1 LIGLM
6 VITPS
11 PPLPAGTLLGATG
24 FSTVI
29 VNCGETDSTVKFCGK
44 VLAVCEVDGAVPVMV
59 MVYATVVVSDCVVM
73 VADAMAGAVTLV
85 GLTVQRGMSTIV
97 CVVDVTVQARST
109 VPVNPL
115 SEPTVMLDE
124 DVPPGDTA
132 LGERGS
138 ATMVKVWAEADGKA
152 RRAAKRHRAVIAA

>member
-1 LIGLM
+1 M

-29 VNCGETDSTVKFCGK
+29 VNCGETDSTVKFCGR
-44 VLAVCEVDGAVPVMV
+44 VVAVCEVDGAVPVIV

-73 VADAMAGAVTLV
+73 VADAMAGAVTV
-85 GLTVQRGMSTIV
+85 AGLTVQTGMSTIV
-97 CVVDVTVQARST
+97 VVVDVIVQARST
-109 VPVNPL
+109 VPVKL
-115 SEPTVMLDE
+115 STPTVMLVE

-138 ATMVKVWAEADGKA
+138 AARVKVWAEATGKA
-152 RRAAKRHRAVIAA
+152 RSAAKRHRAMIPA